1 MGISLSEGISCPT
14 LQVTGT
20 VGGDEGDS
28 WTSDGLWEV
37 GYGSDSDHAP
47 SISPC
52 QHDQTCSDTEQ
63 ETVAACEGTGWIAVH
78 TTCSRANLR
87 QHVHP
92 STPTHPHTAAAT

>member
-1 MGISLSEGISCPT
+1 MLKTPRKALLVCVLRVLTWSCCPGVMGISLLEGSSCPNPR
-14 LQVTGT
+14 VTGT

-28 WTSDGLWEV
+28 WTSDGLWEA

-63 ETVAACEGTGWIAVH
+63 VTVAT
-78 TTCSRANLR
+78 
-87 QHVHP
+87 
-92 STPTHPHTAAAT
+92 